1 MLKIELPLPFKLP
14 IKDGLTMI
22 TEDINETYEVIFKHQ
37 KEKYGFEDDEED
49 KLYEFTLAL
58 VEYKLID
65 SEKDKID
72 IKTLLHIAV
81 AQSIRYVNQFIDA
94 LRHVL
99 NIRILNNFTIKDLPK
114 LIRVTYKNE
123 GYFYLTDAIEFIE
136 NKIEADDEDMQ
147 AVIDTLG
154 IWRRYPDKEVI
165 DKFYNKA
172 KYHLAREDFI
182 FAIIELQTSFEIF
195 VRDAYHLILIKN
207 KATKYEIEK
216 SYKIAFR
223 NLIERN
229 LSKKLNVNLNFKDSV
244 EIKNWYDN
252 LYSIRNKIVH
262 GKMTYVD
269 GNTAYKAY
277 DSYILARNYINNL
290 LIEKGY
296 LPQDMREDLKLF
308 VKNSKENIDE
318 NKLLK
323 EAKKIGLVSSNCK
336 LIN

>member
-1 MLKIELPLPFKLP
+1 LLKIEFPLPFKLP

-22 TEDINETYEVIFKHQ
+22 TEDINETYKVTFKHQ
-37 KEKYGFEDDEED
+37 KEKYVFKDDEED

-72 IKTLLHIAV
+72 IKTLFHIAV
-81 AQSIRYVNQFIDA
+81 VHSIRYLNQFIDA

-114 LIRVTYKNE
+114 SIRITYKNE
-123 GYFYLTDAIEFIE
+123 VYGYLIDAIEIIE
-136 NKIEADDEDMQ
+136 NKIEADYEDMEE
-147 AVIDTLG
+147 VLNTLS
-154 IWRRYPDKEVI
+154 IWSRYPDKEVI

-207 KATKYEIEK
+207 KANKYEIEK
-216 SYKIAFR
+216 SYKIPFR

-229 LSKKLNVNLNFKDSV
+229 LSKKLNVNLNFKDCV
-244 EIKNWYDN
+244 EIKSWYDN

-277 DSYILARNYINNL
+277 DSYILTRNYINYL
-290 LIEKGY
+290 LVENGY
-296 LPQDMREDLKLF
+296 LPKNMREDLKLF
-308 VKNSKENIDE
+308 VKNSKENIDK

-323 EAKKIGLVSSNCK
+323 EVKKRGIIPPNCK